1 MATVGF
7 LPVLFWEIHMN
18 IKLSLENLQS
28 RWPQKAPVTGMGR
41 WREMAEDVG
50 FEPTRVLLPAR
61 VPGV

>member
-41 WREMAEDVG
+41 WREMAEDVVS
-50 FEPTRVLLPAR
+50 EVTT
-61 VPGV
+61 